1 MMLANPLNTE
11 QDFNRLDPND
21 FQAEWKW
28 DGIRVQAVFDESNKQ
43 LYSRTGDD
51 ISRAFPDIV
60 GELNGKAVLDGE
72 LLVGENFKALPFNQL
87 QQRLN
92 RKSPT
97 KMHLK
102 NYPAFIR
109 VYDMLFY
116 NEDDIRDLPLKIRR
130 QKLEDWM
137 KQVKNSRLD
146 ISEILDFD
154 SWSRLAELRTEK
166 ADTLGHEGVMIKDLQ
181 SKYSPGRPKGPWFKW
196 KRDPKFLDGVM
207 MYAQRGHGRRSSF
220 YSDYTFGI
228 WRGNEL
234 VPIGKAYSG
243 FTDEELVMLDKWVR
257 GNTLNRFGPVR
268 EVRKELVVELAFD
281 SAHASSRHKSGIA
294 LRFPRIN
301 RIRWDKPAQEADTTE
316 TITSIM

>member
-1 MMLANPLNTE
+1 MMLANPLNIE
-11 QDFNRLDPND
+11 QDFDRLDPND

>member
-1 MMLANPLNTE
+1 
-11 QDFNRLDPND
+11 
-21 FQAEWKW
+21 
-28 DGIRVQAVFDESNKQ
+28 
-43 LYSRTGDD
+43 
-51 ISRAFPDIV
+51 
-60 GELNGKAVLDGE
+60 
-72 LLVGENFKALPFNQL
+72 
-87 QQRLN
+87 
-92 RKSPT
+92 
-97 KMHLK
+97 
-102 NYPAFIR
+102 
-109 VYDMLFY
+109 MLFY
-116 NEDDIRDLPLKIRR
+116 NDADIRDLPLKIRR

-137 KQVKNSRLD
+137 KRVKNSRLD

-181 SKYSPGRPKGPWFKW
+181 SRYSAGRPKGPWFKW

-234 VPIGKAYSG
+234 VPVGKAYSG

>member
-1 MMLANPLNTE
+1 MMLANPLNIE

-28 DGIRVQAVFDESNKQ
+28 DGIRVQAVFDESGKQ

-72 LLVGENFKALPFNQL
+72 LLVGDNFKALPFNQL

-97 KMHLK
+97 KTHLK
-102 NYPAFIR
+102 DYPAFIR

-116 NEDDIRDLPLKIRR
+116 NDDDVRDLPLKIRR

-137 KQVKNSRLD
+137 KRVKNSRLD

-234 VPIGKAYSG
+234 VPVGKAYSG

>member
-11 QDFNRLDPND
+11 QDFDRLDPND

-28 DGIRVQAVFDESNKQ
+28 DGIRVQAVFDEFSKQ

-72 LLVGENFKALPFNQL
+72 LLVGDNFKALPFNQL

-116 NEDDIRDLPLKIRR
+116 NDDDIRDLPLKIRR
-130 QKLEDWM
+130 Q
-137 KQVKNSRLD
+137 N
-146 ISEILDFD
+146 
-154 SWSRLAELRTEK
+154 
-166 ADTLGHEGVMIKDLQ
+166 
-181 SKYSPGRPKGPWFKW
+181 
-196 KRDPKFLDGVM
+196 
-207 MYAQRGHGRRSSF
+207 
-220 YSDYTFGI
+220 
-228 WRGNEL
+228 
-234 VPIGKAYSG
+234 
-243 FTDEELVMLDKWVR
+243 
-257 GNTLNRFGPVR
+257 
-268 EVRKELVVELAFD
+268 
-281 SAHASSRHKSGIA
+281 
-294 LRFPRIN
+294 
-301 RIRWDKPAQEADTTE
+301 
-316 TITSIM
+316 